1 MAGNSKSF
9 NLISITRK
17 SFNLIINNFDFVFT
31 LLFRLREHVRIEF
44 LSKAIV
50 NATQSLRVKKISIV
64 SLMKMISKNYPVIR
78 VKKIK
83 MLLSMRLAILFDFL
97 MNENIS
103 LNIITT
109 IGQRLVLPLTIKKIG
124 ISADPTLAEF
134 YTLGQY
140 DPDTLGTMDLLT
152 LGELDYTLS

>member
-9 NLISITRK
+9 NLTVIARK
-17 SFNLIINNFDFVFT
+17 SFDLIIDNFDFAFT
-31 LLFRLREHVRIEF
+31 LLFRLREHIRVEF
-44 LSKAIV
+44 LSTAIA
-50 NATQSLRVKKISIV
+50 NATQSLRVKRVKIV
-64 SLMKMISKNYPVIR
+64 SLMKMIFKNYPVIT

-83 MLLSMRLAILFDFL
+83 MVLNMRLAILFDML
-97 MNENIS
+97 LNEHIS
-103 LNIITT
+103 LSMIST
-109 IGQRLVLPLTIKKIG
+109 IGQRLVLPLSIKKVR